1 MFNDLRGKINILT
14 KLYPYLWSKDR
25 GIRLRF
31 FMAGIL
37 LLAAIALNIGVPLVL
52 REGINAIS
60 APKSALFLAEF
71 LLVAYGALWTFA
83 KVIEQLRLLA
93 MNRVVE
99 RGIRLLTLD
108 IFENLTQLSLRYHSD
123 RKTGGIINAV
133 DRAQYAFPGLVW
145 LIPFYYSY
153 SFRNCPG
160 KHYPHLVVWRYL
172 WNYFS
177 SNFNYLY
184 CIYHL
189 RNNLVG
195 ECFAHCQ

>member
-1 MFNDLRGKINILT
+1 MLNDLRGKINILT
-14 KLYPYLWSKDR
+14 KLYPYLWPKDR

-52 REGINAIS
+52 REVINAIS

-145 LIPFYYSY
+145 GLFLFIIPTLLEIVLASITLIWY
-153 SFRNCPG
+153 
-160 KHYPHLVVWRYL
+160 
-172 WNYFS
+172 
-177 SNFNYLY
+177 
-184 CIYHL
+184 
-189 RNNLVG
+189 
-195 ECFAHCQ
+195 